1 MELEKS
7 IKVKILTFFSL
18 VMAKIIIIS
27 SCSIPGQSTAYS
39 LSRVDHSTPF
49 AVPASTRAVYLP
61 LVLGGG
67 TAALEWTQLAGNP
80 QRTAYVPVDLPKP
93 WRVKW
98 IWNGPPKGRDGTP
111 APGHLRLP
119 RGVQP
124 ITGDGKVYIGHY
136 DGIVR
141 ALSEATG
148 DVVWST
154 SIGGQILNTAAYD
167 HATRSV
173 YVGSTNGRLYRL
185 NSADGVILGNFN
197 AGGQIHMAPL
207 LVDNTLYV
215 GSTNGTFYALDK
227 VSLQPR
233 WSYNAGG
240 ALYGSP
246 AYSSRYG
253 GLVIILVEGTPRP
266 SVHALRIGDGS
277 RRWRQNSVPGFD
289 PEDRGDNLAFLDTYP
304 VVSDV
309 NNVVIVRT
317 YRSQERQYMN
327 AGSPNNTAPR
337 TVEEIRS
344 LLTQRPDFE
353 SFYVL
358 DLDTGA
364 RKYVAPIAV
373 GGIGDGIWTV
383 GPQAVV
389 KKMSDGSEVAYV
401 LWRTYQACESLGGS
415 ACDARDD
422 TTLGEMDL
430 ATGNI
435 RFVQDWRNEGTMRIH
450 SDEQSP
456 LSMAGDTI
464 FHAHWMTLGSLRI
477 TDRSSRYGSSYT
489 NPIRTEEVYP
499 VVNGIRVGTCPSRSN
514 YFCPEAMLL
523 PNNEPNQDPGF
534 YIYYTNQPQYD
545 LWWSSSTGNPNN
557 PDLPPA
563 SPVRSAAISN
573 KTIYW
578 KTVDGAIIAVGP

>member
-1 MELEKS
+1 M
-7 IKVKILTFFSL
+7 
-18 VMAKIIIIS
+18 
-27 SCSIPGQSTAYS
+27 Q
-39 LSRVDHSTPF
+39 
-49 AVPASTRAVYLP
+49 
-61 LVLGGG
+61 
-67 TAALEWTQLAGNP
+67 Q
-80 QRTAYVPVDLPKP
+80 
-93 WRVKW
+93 
-98 IWNGPPKGRDGTP
+98 
-111 APGHLRLP
+111 
-119 RGVQP
+119 
-124 ITGDGKVYIGHY
+124 
-136 DGIVR
+136 
-141 ALSEATG
+141 
-148 DVVWST
+148 
-154 SIGGQILNTAAYD
+154 
-167 HATRSV
+167 
-173 YVGSTNGRLYRL
+173 
-185 NSADGVILGNFN
+185 
-197 AGGQIHMAPL
+197 
-207 LVDNTLYV
+207 
-215 GSTNGTFYALDK
+215 
-227 VSLQPR
+227 R
-233 WSYNAGG
+233 WSYAAGG

-266 SVHALRIGDGS
+266 SVHALQIGDGS

-289 PEDRGDNLAFLDTYP
+289 PEDRGNNLAFLDTYP

-327 AGSPNNTAPR
+327 AGYPNNTAPR

-389 KKMSDGSEVAYV
+389 KKMNDGSEIAYV

-450 SDEQSP
+450 TDEQSP
-456 LSMAGDTI
+456 LSMAGNTI
-464 FHAHWMTLGSLRI
+464 LHAHWMTLGILRI
-477 TDRSSRYGSSYT
+477 TDRSSGYGSSYT

-499 VVNGIRVGTCPSRSN
+499 VVNGIRIGTCPSRSN